1 MHAADS
7 LIEGVLPLLPWG
19 VRVQFMRKSTGDL
32 VWDFIVLCNDRKVL
46 NKIHEYE
53 AFTDHCFDE
62 SVIAAICEYQ
72 LLLPLEEFMATG
84 FVGRVV

>member
-1 MHAADS
+1 MHTADS
-7 LIEGVLPLLPWG
+7 VIEGVLRLVPWG
-19 VRVQFMRKSTGDL
+19 VRVQSMRKSTGDL

-46 NKIHEYE
+46 KKIHEYE

-72 LLLPLEEFMATG
+72 LLLPLEQFLATG
-84 FVGRVV
+84 FVGLVV

>member
-1 MHAADS
+1 
-7 LIEGVLPLLPWG
+7 
-19 VRVQFMRKSTGDL
+19 MRKSTGDL

-72 LLLPLEEFMATG
+72 LLLPLEEFLATG
-84 FVGRVV
+84 FVGLVV